1 MIIIRRAVYGDIIH
15 LSSSSL
21 DKNLLPTCAR
31 GIHSMQV
38 NILATDKVA
47 KPRIFYHSSKTTV
60 FHFIVGSESHIGD
73 LASKLLEE
81 LNIDVNADLLS
92 KRELSVLQVLHNI
105 STTKG
110 AANELHISDRTLNN
124 HRYNIS
130 KKTGMNALMA
140 ADLVYGTDNIRLALA
155 ILSQS

>member
-1 MIIIRRAVYGDIIH
+1 MIIIRRAIYGDIIH

-21 DKNLLPTCAR
+21 DKNLLPNCGR
-31 GIHSMQV
+31 EINSVQV

-47 KPRIFYHSSKTTV
+47 KSRIFCHSSKTTV
-60 FHFIVGSESHIGD
+60 FHYIVGSDSHIEV
-73 LASKLLEE
+73 LASKLLDE

-92 KRELSVLQVLHNI
+92 KRELSVLQMLHNI
-105 STTKG
+105 STTKQ
-110 AANELHISDRTLNN
+110 AANELHISARTLNN

-130 KKTGMNALMA
+130 KKTGMNALMT

-155 ILSQS
+155 ILSES